1 MYAYYIQKGHTLEYL
16 LSLPILEKI
25 FFKEAMD
32 YALEMEVE
40 KYNAMTGSR

>member
-25 FFKEAMD
+25 FFKESMD
-32 YALEMEVE
+32 YALEMEAE
-40 KYNAMTGSR
+40 KYKAIFGK